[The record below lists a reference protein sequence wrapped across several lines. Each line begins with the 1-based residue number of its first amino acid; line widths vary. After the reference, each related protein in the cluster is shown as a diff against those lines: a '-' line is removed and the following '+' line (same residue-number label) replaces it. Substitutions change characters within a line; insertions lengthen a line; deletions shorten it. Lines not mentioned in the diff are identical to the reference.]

1 MIYVALPAYN
11 EEKNIPPLLAAVSE
25 ALKAAD
31 YKVVIVDDGSTD
43 GTLSVARHAAET
55 MSVEVI
61 PHEKNMG
68 LGAAIKTL
76 FAHLAKNVESGDVVV
91 TMDADNTHPASSIPF
106 MASRI
111 ADGSDM
117 VIASRFCVGAK
128 TRGVPFYRNLLSR
141 VAALIFKI
149 AFRIKGVNDYT
160 SGYRA
165 ISGALLRRYFDNPAN
180 APLVTEAGFT
190 AGTEIL
196 IKLSRLPT
204 ARIVE
209 APLDLRYDLK
219 GGASKMKVMSTMIK
233 YLKLLRMAFK

>member
-11 EEKNIPPLLAAVSE
+11 EEKNIPPLLSAVSE
-25 ALKAAD
+25 TLKGAD

-43 GTLSVARHAAET
+43 GTLSAARLASGV
-55 MSVEVI
+55 MPVEVI

-76 FAHLAKNVESGDVVV
+76 FAYIAKNVKSGDVVV
-91 TMDADNTHPASSIPF
+91 TMDADNTHPAALIPS
-106 MASRI
+106 MASRVAEG
-111 ADGSDM
+111 ADI
-117 VIASRFCVGAK
+117 VIASRFCAGAK

-149 AFRIKGVNDYT
+149 AFRIRGVNDYT
-160 SGYRA
+160 SGYRV
-165 ISGALLRRYFDNPAN
+165 ISGAILRRYFDSPEA

-196 IKLSRLPT
+196 IKLSRQPG

-219 GGASKMKVMSTMIK
+219 GGASKMKVVSTMIK